1 MLTWFDSL
9 DINWNPD
16 LLQYRKN
23 FFDVWKAEDMTQSN
37 SLSLKD
43 NPQYCIDFMADAQQI
58 AQAGQQFIA
67 WIVISKL
74 QLVHT
79 DGFTEEVEDAKD
91 YIAMHV
97 YNNSNKGQKVLEDR
111 NCIKRA
117 TYSPE
122 QTVMLYLRLNSAEHL
137 TQTNVMNLVLDQH
150 KRTRDLYYNVR
161 VFCMVPFSVNRSTM
175 NFKYS

>member
-1 MLTWFDSL
+1 
-9 DINWNPD
+9 
-16 LLQYRKN
+16 
-23 FFDVWKAEDMTQSN
+23 
-37 SLSLKD
+37 
-43 NPQYCIDFMADAQQI
+43 MAQT
-58 AQAGQQFIA
+58 GPTFVV

-79 DGFTEEVEDAKD
+79 DGYEEDVEGAKD

-122 QTVMLYLRLNSAEHL
+122 QTVMLYLKLDSADHL
-137 TQTNVMNLVLDQH
+137 TQQNVMNLVLD
-150 KRTRDLYYNVR
+150 
-161 VFCMVPFSVNRSTM
+161 
-175 NFKYS
+175 

>member
-1 MLTWFDSL
+1 
-9 DINWNPD
+9 
-16 LLQYRKN
+16 
-23 FFDVWKAEDMTQSN
+23 MTQSN

-97 YNNSNKGQKVLEDR
+97 YNNSNKG
-111 NCIKRA
+111 
-117 TYSPE
+117 
-122 QTVMLYLRLNSAEHL
+122 
-137 TQTNVMNLVLDQH
+137 
-150 KRTRDLYYNVR
+150 
-161 VFCMVPFSVNRSTM
+161 
-175 NFKYS
+175 